1 MGTTKIILRKDVPGL
16 GEEGDIK
23 VVKKGY
29 AMNYLYPNGFAVD
42 YCLKNKNILEKQQ
55 STIEKKRLEKKEN
68 AKELKGK
75 LEGVKVSIEVPAGEK
90 GRLYGTVTSMQIEE
104 KIAALGYTVDR
115 KNIVIKDH
123 IKNGGKY
130 KFSVHLYNDIYAD
143 MELEVIPVAQK
154 EEKPERPQRRRRRY
168 EEYYNN
174 APVPAAEEAQPAET
188 AEAPAATDAE

>member
-75 LEGVKVSIEVPAGEK
+75 LEGVKVSIEVPAGDK

-168 EEYYNN
+168 EEYYN
-174 APVPAAEEAQPAET
+174 APAAEAEQN
-188 AEAPAATDAE
+188 AEAPAAAEEAPAE

>member
-55 STIEKKRLEKKEN
+55 STIEKNRLEKKEN

-123 IKNGGKY
+123 IKSGGKY

-174 APVPAAEEAQPAET
+174 APAEAEQNAT
-188 AEAPAATDAE
+188 AEAPATEEAPAE

>member
-1 MGTTKIILRKDVPGL
+1 
-16 GEEGDIK
+16 
-23 VVKKGY
+23 
-29 AMNYLYPNGFAVD
+29 
-42 YCLKNKNILEKQQ
+42 
-55 STIEKKRLEKKEN
+55 
-68 AKELKGK
+68 
-75 LEGVKVSIEVPAGEK
+75 
-90 GRLYGTVTSMQIEE
+90 YGTVTSMQIEE

-123 IKNGGKY
+123 IKSGGKY

-168 EEYYNN
+168 EDYYNN
-174 APVPAAEEAQPAET
+174 APAAAAEEAQPAET

>member
-68 AKELKGK
+68 AKALKEK
-75 LEGVKVSIEVPAGEK
+75 LEGVKVSIEVPAGDK

-115 KNIVIKDH
+115 RNIVIKDH

-143 MELEVIPVAQK
+143 MEIEVIPVAQK

-168 EEYYNN
+168 EDYYN
-174 APVPAAEEAQPAET
+174 APAADEAQPAET
-188 AEAPAATDAE
+188 AEALAAEETPAE